1 MERDLDVKRK
11 VTTGNRDEKEN
22 GGTGTGCKDWKG
34 NLACRG
40 GKERKEDWIRR
51 KLESMKGPRG
61 M

>member
-1 MERDLDVKRK
+1 MDVKRK
-11 VTTGNRDEKEN
+11 VTTGNGVEKES
-22 GGTGTGCKDWKG
+22 GGIGTGRGDWKG